1 METRAILATVLAVA
15 IFVLYQAFLAPP
27 MEPQRAEKPQEQA
40 PAGAPAGT
48 PAPPPTQSAKP
59 AAAPVQAPPP
69 AVAPQTQRPPQ
80 RTAKVETQLFRA
92 ELSSEAGK
100 VQEWVLHYR
109 GEKALAVVGEL
120 GLRGLTL
127 GRPDRPAVPI
137 AFRLEPEGVKISG
150 EQKSSV
156 LMTGD
161 DGSGIR
167 VSQTATFSGNDY
179 ILDLTIRLENT
190 QTAPQNVIVKI
201 PLVTPVK
208 LPTET
213 SPTAPVQWPTEAVWQ
228 LEGNAHRQYDLTAL
242 TNQRID
248 GEWIGIGNIYYLS
261 ALVPKTKGMKLMLG
275 APADGRA
282 EVGLEQAI
290 ALGPGQSWEGKVQ
303 FYAGP
308 KEYDRLKAHGLAGA
322 IDFGGF
328 PLPRAWGGLPME
340 WLGIPVLL
348 VMHFFYRYVG
358 NYGVAIILLTV
369 ITKVL
374 FYPLT
379 VKSMSS
385 MKKMQAIQ
393 PQVNA
398 LRAKHKNDPQR
409 AQREM
414 MDLYKKEGVNPVG
427 GCLPMLVQVPI
438 FYALYIA
445 LSVSVELQNAP
456 FVCFGRIFGV
466 DLWICDLAS
475 YDPTYVLPVIMGV
488 TMFIQQKMTP
498 VTGDPRQAKMMLMM
512 PFIFTFMFFNL
523 PSGLVLYWSVSNLLQ
538 IGQQYLM
545 NRSTPAR
552 TPRREAKDAARA

>member
-1 METRAILATVLAVA
+1 VTMETRAILATVLAVA
-15 IFVLYQAFLAPP
+15 LFVIYQTLLVPP
-27 MEPQRAEKPQEQA
+27 PEPPRVEKPQEQVPAA
-40 PAGAPAGT
+40 PA
-48 PAPPPTQSAKP
+48 
-59 AAAPVQAPPP
+59 APPP
-69 AVAPQTQRPPQ
+69 AQPAKATPAAPTQAPGPAPQVARPPQ
-80 RTAKVETQLFRA
+80 RTAKVETPLLRA

-109 GEKALAVVGEL
+109 GDKALAVVGEF

-127 GRPDRPAVPI
+127 GRPGRPAEPI
-137 AFRLEPEGVKISG
+137 AFRLEPDALKVAG
-150 EQKSSV
+150 EQQGNV
-156 LMTGD
+156 VMTGD

-179 ILDLTIRLENT
+179 TVDLTIRLENA
-190 QTAPQNVIVKI
+190 QAGPQNVIVRI

-213 SPTAPVQWPTEAVWQ
+213 SAAAPVQWPTEAVWQ
-228 LEGNAHRQYDLTAL
+228 AEGHTHHQHDLSAL
-242 TNQRID
+242 TSQRID
-248 GEWIGIGNIYYLS
+248 GEWIGLGNIYYLS
-261 ALVPKTKGMKLMLG
+261 ALMPRTKGMKLVLA
-275 APADGRA
+275 APAEGRA
-282 EVGLEQAI
+282 EVGLEQAVS
-290 ALGPGQSWEGKVQ
+290 LGPGQSWEGKVA

-398 LRAKHKNDPQR
+398 LRAKYKGDPQR

-414 MDLYKKEGVNPVG
+414 MDLYKREGVNPVG
-427 GCLPMLVQVPI
+427 GCLPMVVQVPI

-445 LSVSVELQNAP
+445 LSVAAVLQKAT
-456 FVCFGRIFGV
+456 FVCFGRVFGI

-475 YDPTYVLPVIMGV
+475 QDPTYILPVIMGI

-498 VTGDPRQAKMMLMM
+498 VTGDPRQAKMMLVM

-523 PSGLVLYWSVSNLLQ
+523 PSGLVLYWSVSNMLQ

-545 NRSTPAR
+545 NRGTPAR

>member
-1 METRAILATVLAVA
+1 VTMETRAILATVLAVA
-15 IFVLYQAFLAPP
+15 LFVVYQTFLVPP
-27 MEPQRAEKPQEQA
+27 QEPPRAEKPQEQA
-40 PAGAPAGT
+40 PAVPSPPQPAQSAKAAPTPT
-48 PAPPPTQSAKP
+48 PAPPSPTS
-59 AAAPVQAPPP
+59 
-69 AVAPQTQRPPQ
+69 APQIPRPPQ
-80 RTAKVETQLFRA
+80 RTAKIETPLFRA

-127 GRPDRPAVPI
+127 GRPGRPAEPI
-137 AFRLEPEGVKISG
+137 AFRLEPEAVKVAGDQASN
-150 EQKSSV
+150 V
-156 LMTGD
+156 VMTGD

-179 ILDLTIRLENT
+179 TLDLTIRLENT
-190 QTAPQNVIVKI
+190 QAGPQDVIVRI
-201 PLVTPVK
+201 PLVTPVQ

-213 SPTAPVQWPTEAVWQ
+213 SAAAPVQWPTEAVWQ
-228 LEGNAHRQYDLTAL
+228 VEGNPHREYYLSAL
-242 TNQRID
+242 TTQRID
-248 GEWIGIGNIYYLS
+248 GEWIGLGNIYYLS
-261 ALVPKTKGMKLMLG
+261 ALIPRTKGMKLVLG

-282 EVGLEQAI
+282 EVGLEQVVS
-290 ALGPGQSWEGKVQ
+290 LGPGQSWEGKVA
-303 FYAGP
+303 FYSGP

-328 PLPRAWGGLPME
+328 PLPRAYGGLPME

-398 LRAKHKNDPQR
+398 LRAKHKSDPQR

-414 MDLYKKEGVNPVG
+414 MDLYKREGVNPVG
-427 GCLPMLVQVPI
+427 GCLPMVVQVPI

-456 FVCFGRIFGV
+456 FVCFGRVFGI

-475 YDPTYVLPVIMGV
+475 QDPTYILPVIMGI

-498 VTGDPRQAKMMLMM
+498 VTGDPRQAKMMLVM